1 MQLRTE
7 LVHNSTTTI
16 SNNTKIDDNMPFHF
30 WTQNKKAD
38 FANLK
43 HRVCRLEDANT
54 CLATKVYVCN
64 HWRKMAETNGLT
76 RRLQALEQKQK
87 DMDAVLLQ
95 LMVDVTIAERKL
107 DKVLTFDETEAKSES
122 VHVSKTEDARSN
134 TPPNLSPLE
143 LPTTFTRRRGNS
155 VERTTL
161 DTESLRLSR
170 AGRHAETHAQQ
181 SEVKSLQGKI
191 SNGRLSDVS
200 VC

>member
-1 MQLRTE
+1 
-7 LVHNSTTTI
+7 
-16 SNNTKIDDNMPFHF
+16 MPFGF
-30 WTQNKKAD
+30 WTKNKKAD
-38 FANLK
+38 FANFK
-43 HRVCRLEDANT
+43 HRVRRLEDANT

-76 RRLQALEQKQK
+76 RRLQALEQKQR

-107 DKVLTFDETEAKSES
+107 DKVFPFDETGTRSES
-122 VHVSKTEDARSN
+122 AHALKKEDVRSN

-155 VERTTL
+155 AERTAL
-161 DTESLRLSR
+161 ETESLRLSQ
-170 AGRHAETHAQQ
+170 AGRQAATHTQQ
-181 SEVKSLQGKI
+181 SEIRSLQGKI
-191 SNGRLSDVS
+191 SDARLSEVS